1 MFHLVPVPRHLTV
14 TFLWHQEEKP
24 TSTSSAWNDFH
35 QRRPSSCDS
44 SMYFSVCVSYGGQR
58 ADIYLRNSVS
68 FNCLCYRSA
77 SAVRCWEAAERQVQE
92 TVQKQ
97 PPWINNRQPRC
108 LITGYVVVETVCVCV
123 KCQWLTEIKKQ
134 NKPILSEIY
143 STFNSIRG
151 WAASQSQLNTNRFNF
166 KQQ

>member
-1 MFHLVPVPRHLTV
+1 MIHLVPVPRHLTV

-68 FNCLCYRSA
+68 LNCLCYRSA
-77 SAVRCWEAAERQVQE
+77 SAVRCWRGSRE
-92 TVQKQ
+92 TSAGNGAKTTTLNQQSTTTLSYHWVCCC
-97 PPWINNRQPRC
+97 WNR
-108 LITGYVVVETVCVCV
+108 VCVCV
-123 KCQWLTEIKKQ
+123 KCRWLTEIIIKQ
-134 NKPILSEIY
+134 TDIKWNILNIQQHTWLSSFSVSVKY
-143 STFNSIRG
+143 
-151 WAASQSQLNTNRFNF
+151 
-166 KQQ
+166 KQVQF